1 MMPASAVAG
10 DSKSLPAKKFWLHDL
25 VLGLLPLLIGFEVL
39 LAFLYVPPA
48 LHGLDDFRQL
58 YVGGYMIRTGHA
70 RELYDYDTQQRF
82 QDTVVP
88 VGKHNPLI
96 TSHLAYEELLFVP
109 LSLFPY
115 KVAYWMFMAFNGALL
130 VLCVGLLRH
139 RLRVLP
145 DWLPVLL
152 IPAFFPISRTLE
164 KGQDSIIILT
174 LLAAALWALDHEKEY
189 VAGLLAGVGIFKFQ
203 IVIPI
208 ALLFIIWRR
217 WKFSLG
223 LAVSSVA
230 AGLVSLWLV
239 GLGGARDYAHMLL
252 SMSLRLSSENMRRY
266 TTNPNMMMNLRGLF
280 SAMFDGRMAHGHVQW
295 MVAVGSVVVLLAAAR
310 QRPSLPLAI
319 TAASLVSYHFI
330 IHDASILVIVIAV
343 ALCSGSVWNAAAA
356 VLLLIAP
363 LCAVIPIYDYLAAI
377 PLLGLFLL
385 MLRRESEP
393 DAPTAGNGPN
403 AIGRT

>member
-1 MMPASAVAG
+1 MMPANTVAG
-10 DSKSLPAKKFWLHDL
+10 EGKPLPVKKFWPHDL

-39 LAFLYVPPA
+39 LAVLYVPPA
-48 LHGLDDFRQL
+48 LQGLDDFRQL
-58 YVGGYMIRTGHA
+58 YVGGYMIRTGHG
-70 RELYDYDTQQRF
+70 RELYEYDTQQRF
-82 QDTVVP
+82 QDAVVP
-88 VGKHNPLI
+88 VGKHDPLI

-109 LSLFPY
+109 LSLLTY

-130 VLCVGLLRH
+130 VLCVGLLRP

-152 IPAFFPISRTLE
+152 IPAFFPVSRTLE

-174 LLAAALWALDHEKEY
+174 LLAAALWALDHQKEF
-189 VAGLLAGVGIFKFQ
+189 VAGLLVGIGIFKFQ

-217 WKFSLG
+217 WRFSAG

-252 SMSLRLSSENMRRY
+252 SMSLRLSLENMRRY
-266 TTNPNMMMNLRGLF
+266 TTNPNMMINLRGLL
-280 SAMFDGRMAHGHVQW
+280 SAIFDGRIPHGYVQL
-295 MVAVGSVVVLLAAAR
+295 MVAVCSVVVLVAAAR

-330 IHDASILVIVIAV
+330 IHDASILIIAIAV

-385 MLRRESEP
+385 MLRRGSEP
-393 DAPTAGNGPN
+393 SELTAGN
-403 AIGRT
+403 